1 MVKNK
6 ITINNVRGFGGR
18 AGKRSMITD
27 RGGTGIAGNRRT
39 TREKNSVTKYRN
51 ILVFTSLST
60 MIRWW
65 YWWFFT

>member
-1 MVKNK
+1 MVENK

-39 TREKNSVTKYRN
+39 TREK
-51 ILVFTSLST
+51 IQ
-60 MIRWW
+60 
-65 YWWFFT
+65 

>member
-1 MVKNK
+1 MVENK

-39 TREKNSVTKYRN
+39 TREKNYSVNIFRN
-51 ILVFTSLST
+51 MLLFSF
-60 MIRWW
+60 
-65 YWWFFT
+65 YQFEHHD